1 MNELRTGVDI
11 VDLRDV
17 AEPLDE
23 FGEQYLDRIFSDAE
37 RASAGDASVP
47 DIAACFAAKEAAM
60 KVIGQED
67 EVDWRSIEVRRTSEG
82 SQLHLTGKS
91 AESARKL
98 GLHGWSIST
107 SITDDH
113 AFAVAVAAVES

>member
-1 MNELRTGVDI
+1 MNELRTGVDV

-17 AEPLDE
+17 AESLDE
-23 FGEQYLDRIFSDAE
+23 FGERYLDRIFSDAE
-37 RASAGDASVP
+37 RASDADPSVP
-47 DIAACFAAKEAAM
+47 NIAACFAAKEAVM
-60 KVIGQED
+60 KVIGQD
-67 EVDWRSIEVRRTSEG
+67 DGVDWRSIEVHRTSDG
-82 SQLHLTGKS
+82 SQLLLTGRS

-107 SITDDH
+107 SITDDY